1 MKNPIGNL
9 NKVFDSRI
17 RMGVMSI
24 LLMNAEVSFN
34 ELKQLLELTDG
45 NLASHLIN
53 LEENGFVKVHKGF
66 IGRKTNTTYSIT
78 KAGEKAF
85 KDHLQAL
92 GEHDPRCEWDLTS
105 FFWPMH
111 FEIQSTFE
119 TINATTLLTTHNEHD
134 KDKHNDDGH
143 KTMSGLTH
151 FRSLSSGLLGITLL
165 IPASYFM
172 LTMTARICSAQKALL
187 FLSPPLSSNRPF
199 TCSNFTKH
207 RLSSAR

>member
-34 ELKQLLELTDG
+34 DLKQLLELTDG

-53 LEENGFVKVHKGF
+53 LEENGFIKVHKGF

-85 KDHLQAL
+85 KEHLEAL
-92 GEHDPRCEWDLTS
+92 ENMIRGV
-105 FFWPMH
+105 
-111 FEIQSTFE
+111 
-119 TINATTLLTTHNEHD
+119 
-134 KDKHNDDGH
+134 H
-143 KTMSGLTH
+143 K
-151 FRSLSSGLLGITLL
+151 
-165 IPASYFM
+165 P
-172 LTMTARICSAQKALL
+172 
-187 FLSPPLSSNRPF
+187 
-199 TCSNFTKH
+199 
-207 RLSSAR
+207 